1 MELIRKNKFTNLSQL
16 GTRPEFVK
24 FILPFSGA
32 FPGTV
37 HTFPALYTTRTLLF
51 KTNSVFFPRFSSF
64 ERFSSI
70 TVVFSRAF
78 HLLNASPPYQLRSL
92 HFSSFA
98 NFPAFC
104 IIYTSPVL
112 WYKLRSSS
120 PFPLPHLF
128 AGASFRFF
136 SSFVLC
142 TLYTSDSLRFSCALC
157 HSRLLHPSLYLK
169 YHKTA
174 EFKLRYLAFLA

>member
-24 FILPFSGA
+24 FILPFSCA

-51 KTNSVFFPRFSSF
+51 NNSGVFPGFSSS

-70 TVVFSRAF
+70 PAAFAPLFIVCKFSSF
-78 HLLNASPPYQLRSL
+78 LYHL
-92 HFSSFA
+92 HFSCALVQVTLLFSL
-98 NFPAFC
+98 P
-104 IIYTSPVL
+104 P
-112 WYKLRSSS
+112 
-120 PFPLPHLF
+120 PPPHLF
-128 AGASFRFF
+128 AGASFLFF